1 MCIISLIAVIN
12 HVLVSLFPSDHLFIS
27 QLLYNALDYSMA
39 GLKCFVVMFCD
50 GVGYCLEGVD
60 RVDAY
65 GGSVR
70 IL

>member
-1 MCIISLIAVIN
+1 
-12 HVLVSLFPSDHLFIS
+12 
-27 QLLYNALDYSMA
+27 MA